1 MGVLVLDYGD
11 VHHRDHGGVTVG
23 EDFDIGCWFARLVL
37 VLLYD
42 LSYAGEV
49 GCGACVLHSSLEH
62 LRGRTDEF
70 VCFGVQWLLPLA
82 QRLKFAKDLRFLYAR
97 FLLGFCHCE

>member
-1 MGVLVLDYGD
+1 MLVLDYAD

-23 EDFDIGCWFARLVL
+23 EDLNISRLFALLVL

-49 GCGACVLHSSLEH
+49 GCGTCVLHSSLKSTTTRISLHAFCEN
-62 LRGRTDEF
+62 DN
-70 VCFGVQWLLPLA
+70 LPGALEWSH
-82 QRLKFAKDLRFLYAR
+82 
-97 FLLGFCHCE
+97 G

>member
-23 EDFDIGCWFARLVL
+23 EDLNISRWFALLVL

-49 GCGACVLHSSLEH
+49 GCGTCVLHGSL
-62 LRGRTDEF
+62 
-70 VCFGVQWLLPLA
+70 
-82 QRLKFAKDLRFLYAR
+82 
-97 FLLGFCHCE
+97 